1 MSTFIPPTPAANQSA
16 EQHEEP
22 SEQDSFNHLLYKV
35 LRLTSEQVQDLN
47 DWMKHRGIPN
57 VHEIIAQ
64 NFRKPHALEDDLQF
78 IKKGESCYI
87 QSNVMISLS
96 LIITY
101 IKHLRYSAKTK
112 YFGSFFYI
120 QIDPQDYDEWR
131 TTPPEEEV
139 HFQTPSKFGSPT
151 TPKSIA
157 TSETSESYITLTNF
171 KKGIKRDASAYP
183 TFKNERYYNTFIRH
197 FKATAKA
204 QGLNSLMDPNFT
216 PGSDEY
222 EQQLFQ
228 EQQDF
233 LYSVLISSL
242 KTDFSEALVKD
253 HEGDAQLILEL
264 LHEHHTGNSQ
274 YSRSEINRITK
285 YLTNIKLDD
294 TWRGTNESFLMHYN
308 DQLCLLDS
316 LVDSDEKLPDN
327 TRVTFLESAVESVPD
342 LRRVKITDNVLQ
354 AQLNSTRP
362 ITYRSYFDLL
372 KDAAFHLDQ
381 ATKKGNK
388 IRRTNVHFSGP
399 NDEDEHQNP
408 SSNDPQVIQQED
420 VPSESPEP
428 LSYSVFQSHF
438 QESSTPST
446 QKIFLPK
453 PIWEKLSKDQQQMI
467 IDHNRSLP
475 KIGSSSPS
483 TPNKSPS
490 PLPHKPTPQ
499 QTTKSQQVHT
509 HQSDKSTADTAKAET
524 IPSDPLLAMVHQSIH
539 TSDDDASD
547 ITKVLSTKRS
557 RQIQVCKRYLFQH
570 ANHTNNQL
578 VDRGANGGL
587 AGSDMRVIYR
597 TNRKINISGI
607 DNHEVTGLDV
617 VTAATLLN
625 TSQGKVIGIFN
636 EYAYLGKG
644 SSIHSSGQLE
654 WFKTYVDEKSIK
666 VGGTQLITTLDGYSV
681 PLLIQDGLAYATSLG
696 RPTDQDMD
704 TYPHVFFTSPDEWDP
719 SVLDHDPPPLDG
731 LDPSQAADQFFGDP
745 MFDAYG
751 DFNERIIANLNIL
764 LDAPQGDCGSYIAI
778 SSVSTINL
786 HQSSPQ
792 EPDWNALRPFFAWTS
807 PSSIKDT
814 FNVTTRHGTAPH
826 TQDYIKKHFKSRNP
840 VFNIPRR
847 SEAVA
852 TDTIFSDTPAVDDGS
867 TMAQFF
873 CGRDTLVCDAYGIK
887 STKQFINTLS
897 DNIRKRGAM
906 DTLISDGGKYEIS
919 KRVTDLLRSL
929 FIQDYQSEPYHQHQ
943 NKAEN
948 RFGLAKRYTNTV
960 MNTSGCPACCWLLCL
975 QYICVV
981 LNHLA
986 SPTLQGICPVQ
997 ALEGTTPDISFLL
1010 HFSFYEPVYYR
1021 IDSSEPD
1028 LNFPSSSNEK
1038 KGYWVGFAD
1047 NQGDSLTWRILTED
1061 TQKIIIRSGVRS
1073 ALRTATNQRLASPS
1087 GEGTTLPFP
1096 IPYPQQSQNSFP
1108 LDPLEAST
1116 PNFEQ
1121 FVKSQSGEDE
1131 DNPIPMAT
1139 IDIPNLLGRSFLL
1152 PPEDNGERHMA
1163 KIIDIDDHGQPLEDI
1178 KFKLKINKD
1187 QAEEIMSY
1195 NQLMDYIQKGT
1206 NAEEDPDSLFKFRDI
1221 VAHQGPLESTDPNH
1235 KGSKYNVM
1243 VEWESGEITY
1253 EPLTLIS
1260 KDDPITCAVYAK
1272 KHDLLD
1278 TTGWKHLKRYA
1289 KTSKRLIRA
1298 VKQSRIRQVRAS
1310 TRYQHGFQV
1319 PRDYNDAMRLDKEN
1333 GNTHW
1338 QDAMDLELTQ
1348 IHEYKVFKDTGK
1360 AQFHNGKAVIPDG
1373 HQKIRVHFV
1382 YAVKHDGR
1390 FKARLVADGHLTK
1403 EPVESIYSGV
1413 VSLRSLRMVVF
1424 LSQLNNLEI
1433 WGADVGNA
1441 YLEAY
1446 TDEKLCII
1454 AGPEFKE
1461 LQGHLLIMIKALY
1474 GTRSGGARWHD
1485 RLFDILQEL
1494 KFKPSKADPDVW
1506 MRPEPGGTCYE
1517 YIAVYVDDL
1526 AIAAKDPQAFCNELK
1541 KRYNLK
1547 LKGVGPLEYHLGCT
1561 YKEDPDGTLA
1571 ADPRRYVNKILESY
1585 ERMFK
1590 EKPRKSRPPLEGG
1603 DHPEMDTSEL
1613 CDEHQTKQFQTLIGQ
1628 FQWLIALGRFDIAVH
1643 VMSLSR
1649 FRAQPRKGHLDRAKR
1664 IVGYLLFLPDGAIR
1678 FRTGEP
1684 DFSSLKDQEYDW
1696 TRTVYSGA
1704 CEQIPHDI
1712 PKPLGKHV
1720 QTTHYVDAN
1729 LHHDLAT
1736 GKAVTAVLHFLNQTP
1751 IDAYTKR
1758 QSTVETATYGSEFVA
1773 ARTAVDQI
1781 IDIHTTLRYLGVPI
1795 RDKSYMFGDNRS
1807 VVTSS
1812 TIPNSTISKRHHL
1825 ASYHRVREAIAAKF
1839 ISFHWKDGKSNP
1851 ADILSKH
1858 WEFAT
1863 VWPMLKPILFWR
1875 GETATQL
1882 KGSDRIP
1889 STTPGAEPPRDAKDS
1904 GSARS
1909 HSTHLKTSSQKR
1921 P

>member
-1 MSTFIPPTPAANQSA
+1 MSTFIPPTPAAAKSA

-47 DWMKHRGIPN
+47 GWMKHRWIPN

-78 IKKGESCYI
+78 IREGKPCYI

-96 LIITY
+96 LMITY

-112 YFGSFFYI
+112 YFGPFYYI

-139 HFQTPSKFGSPT
+139 HFQTPSKLGSPAA
-151 TPKSIA
+151 PRSMA
-157 TSETSESYITLTNF
+157 TSEASESYITLTNF
-171 KKGIKRDASAYP
+171 KKEIKRDASAYP
-183 TFKNERYYNTFIRH
+183 IFKNERYYNTFIRH

-204 QGLNSLMDPNFT
+204 QGLSSLMDPNFT

-285 YLTNIKLDD
+285 YMTNIKLDD

-308 DQLCLLDS
+308 DQLRLLDS

-342 LRRVKITDNVLQ
+342 LRHVKITDNVLQ
-354 AQLNSTRP
+354 AQLDSTRP
-362 ITYRSYFDLL
+362 ISYRSYFDLL

-381 ATKKGNK
+381 ATKRGNK

-399 NDEDEHQNP
+399 NDEDEHQNL
-408 SSNDPQVIQQED
+408 SSDDNQVTHQED
-420 VPSESPEP
+420 VYSEPPES
-428 LSYSVFQSHF
+428 LSYSLFQSHF
-438 QESSTPST
+438 QGSSTSNT

-475 KIGSSSPS
+475 KSGSTHLS

-499 QTTKSQQVHT
+499 QTAKSQQVHT
-509 HQSDKSTADTAKAET
+509 HQSTTDTTKTET
-524 IPSDPLLAMVHQSIH
+524 TPSDPLLAMVHQSIH

-547 ITKVLSTKRS
+547 ISNVLSVKRS
-557 RQIQVCKRYLFQH
+557 RQIQVCQRYLFQH
-570 ANHTNNQL
+570 ANHTNQQL
-578 VDRGANGGL
+578 LDRGANGGL
-587 AGSDMRVIYR
+587 AGSDMRVIHKPHR
-597 TNRKINISGI
+597 NINIQGI

-636 EYAYLGKG
+636 EYAFLGKG

-654 WFKTYVDEKSIK
+654 WFKTNVDEKSVK

-681 PLLIQDGLAYATSLG
+681 PLLIKDGLAYATSLG
-696 RPTDQDMD
+696 KPTDQDMD

-719 SVLDHDPPPLDG
+719 SVLDHDPPHLDG
-731 LDPSQAADQFFGDP
+731 LDPSQVPDQPFGDP

-751 DFNERIIANLNIL
+751 DFNERIITNLNIL
-764 LDAPQGDCGSYIAI
+764 LDAPPKDCGSYTEI
-778 SSVSTINL
+778 SSVFTANL

-792 EPDWNALRPFFAWTS
+792 EPERNALCPFFAWTS

-826 TQDYIKKHFKSRNP
+826 TEDYIKKHFKSCNP

-873 CGRDTLVCDAYGIK
+873 CGHDTLVCDAYGIK

-897 DNIRKRGAM
+897 DNIRKWGAM

-919 KRVTDLLRSL
+919 QRVTDLLHSL

-943 NKAEN
+943 NKAEHH
-948 RFGLAKRYTNTV
+948 FGLAKRYTNTV
-960 MNTSGCPACCWLLCL
+960 MNTSGCPAFCWLLCL

-997 ALEGTTPDISFLL
+997 ALQGTTPDVSFML

-1028 LNFPSSSNEK
+1028 LNFPSSCNEK
-1038 KGYWVGFAD
+1038 KGYWVGFAY

-1061 TQKIIIRSGVRS
+1061 PHKIIIRSGVRS
-1073 ALRTATNQRLASPS
+1073 ALRTTTNQRLASPS

-1096 IPYPQQSQNSFP
+1096 IPYPQQSTNSLP
-1108 LDPLEAST
+1108 LDPLDASS

-1121 FVKSQSGEDE
+1121 FVKSQSGEYE
-1131 DNPIPMAT
+1131 DHPIPMAN

-1152 PPEDNGERHMA
+1152 PPEDNGDRHMA
-1163 KIIDIDDHGQPLEDI
+1163 KIIDSDDHGQPLEDI

-1187 QAEEIMSY
+1187 QAEEIMPY

-1206 NAEEDPDSLFKFRDI
+1206 DAEEDPDSLFKFRDI

-1243 VEWESGEITY
+1243 VEWESGEVTY
-1253 EPLTLIS
+1253 GPLTLIA

-1298 VKQSRIRQVRAS
+1298 VNQSRIRQVRAS
-1310 TRYQHGFQV
+1310 
-1319 PRDYNDAMRLDKEN
+1319 A
-1333 GNTHW
+1333 
-1338 QDAMDLELTQ
+1338 
-1348 IHEYKVFKDTGK
+1348 
-1360 AQFHNGKAVIPDG
+1360 
-1373 HQKIRVHFV
+1373 
-1382 YAVKHDGR
+1382 
-1390 FKARLVADGHLTK
+1390 
-1403 EPVESIYSGV
+1403 
-1413 VSLRSLRMVVF
+1413 
-1424 LSQLNNLEI
+1424 
-1433 WGADVGNA
+1433 
-1441 YLEAY
+1441 
-1446 TDEKLCII
+1446 
-1454 AGPEFKE
+1454 
-1461 LQGHLLIMIKALY
+1461 
-1474 GTRSGGARWHD
+1474 
-1485 RLFDILQEL
+1485 
-1494 KFKPSKADPDVW
+1494 
-1506 MRPEPGGTCYE
+1506 
-1517 YIAVYVDDL
+1517 
-1526 AIAAKDPQAFCNELK
+1526 
-1541 KRYNLK
+1541 
-1547 LKGVGPLEYHLGCT
+1547 
-1561 YKEDPDGTLA
+1561 
-1571 ADPRRYVNKILESY
+1571 
-1585 ERMFK
+1585 
-1590 EKPRKSRPPLEGG
+1590 
-1603 DHPEMDTSEL
+1603 
-1613 CDEHQTKQFQTLIGQ
+1613 
-1628 FQWLIALGRFDIAVH
+1628 
-1643 VMSLSR
+1643 
-1649 FRAQPRKGHLDRAKR
+1649 
-1664 IVGYLLFLPDGAIR
+1664 
-1678 FRTGEP
+1678 
-1684 DFSSLKDQEYDW
+1684 
-1696 TRTVYSGA
+1696 
-1704 CEQIPHDI
+1704 
-1712 PKPLGKHV
+1712 
-1720 QTTHYVDAN
+1720 
-1729 LHHDLAT
+1729 
-1736 GKAVTAVLHFLNQTP
+1736 
-1751 IDAYTKR
+1751 
-1758 QSTVETATYGSEFVA
+1758 
-1773 ARTAVDQI
+1773 
-1781 IDIHTTLRYLGVPI
+1781 
-1795 RDKSYMFGDNRS
+1795 
-1807 VVTSS
+1807 
-1812 TIPNSTISKRHHL
+1812 
-1825 ASYHRVREAIAAKF
+1825 
-1839 ISFHWKDGKSNP
+1839 
-1851 ADILSKH
+1851 
-1858 WEFAT
+1858 
-1863 VWPMLKPILFWR
+1863 
-1875 GETATQL
+1875 
-1882 KGSDRIP
+1882 
-1889 STTPGAEPPRDAKDS
+1889 
-1904 GSARS
+1904 
-1909 HSTHLKTSSQKR
+1909 
-1921 P
+1921 

>member
-1 MSTFIPPTPAANQSA
+1 M
-16 EQHEEP
+16 
-22 SEQDSFNHLLYKV
+22 
-35 LRLTSEQVQDLN
+35 
-47 DWMKHRGIPN
+47 
-57 VHEIIAQ
+57 
-64 NFRKPHALEDDLQF
+64 
-78 IKKGESCYI
+78 
-87 QSNVMISLS
+87 
-96 LIITY
+96 
-101 IKHLRYSAKTK
+101 
-112 YFGSFFYI
+112 
-120 QIDPQDYDEWR
+120 
-131 TTPPEEEV
+131 
-139 HFQTPSKFGSPT
+139 
-151 TPKSIA
+151 
-157 TSETSESYITLTNF
+157 
-171 KKGIKRDASAYP
+171 
-183 TFKNERYYNTFIRH
+183 
-197 FKATAKA
+197 
-204 QGLNSLMDPNFT
+204 
-216 PGSDEY
+216 
-222 EQQLFQ
+222 
-228 EQQDF
+228 
-233 LYSVLISSL
+233 
-242 KTDFSEALVKD
+242 
-253 HEGDAQLILEL
+253 
-264 LHEHHTGNSQ
+264 
-274 YSRSEINRITK
+274 
-285 YLTNIKLDD
+285 
-294 TWRGTNESFLMHYN
+294 
-308 DQLCLLDS
+308 
-316 LVDSDEKLPDN
+316 
-327 TRVTFLESAVESVPD
+327 
-342 LRRVKITDNVLQ
+342 
-354 AQLNSTRP
+354 
-362 ITYRSYFDLL
+362 
-372 KDAAFHLDQ
+372 
-381 ATKKGNK
+381 
-388 IRRTNVHFSGP
+388 
-399 NDEDEHQNP
+399 
-408 SSNDPQVIQQED
+408 
-420 VPSESPEP
+420 
-428 LSYSVFQSHF
+428 
-438 QESSTPST
+438 
-446 QKIFLPK
+446 
-453 PIWEKLSKDQQQMI
+453 
-467 IDHNRSLP
+467 
-475 KIGSSSPS
+475 
-483 TPNKSPS
+483 
-490 PLPHKPTPQ
+490 
-499 QTTKSQQVHT
+499 
-509 HQSDKSTADTAKAET
+509 
-524 IPSDPLLAMVHQSIH
+524 
-539 TSDDDASD
+539 
-547 ITKVLSTKRS
+547 
-557 RQIQVCKRYLFQH
+557 
-570 ANHTNNQL
+570 

-587 AGSDMRVIYR
+587 AGSDMHVIYK
-597 TNRKINISGI
+597 THRKINISGI
-607 DNHEVTGLDV
+607 DNHEVNGLDV

-625 TSQGKVIGIFN
+625 TSLGKVIGIFN
-636 EYAYLGKG
+636 EYAHLGKG

-654 WFKTYVDEKSIK
+654 WFKTHVDEKSIK
-666 VGGTQLITTLDGYSV
+666 VGGTQLITTLEGYSV
-681 PLLIQDGLAYATSLG
+681 PLLIKDGLAYATSLG

-731 LDPSQAADQFFGDP
+731 LDPSQVLDQPFGDP

-764 LDAPQGDCGSYIAI
+764 LDAPPEDYGSYIANVHQG
-778 SSVSTINL
+778 SS
-786 HQSSPQ
+786 Q

-807 PSSIKDT
+807 PSSIQDT
-814 FNVTTRHGTAPH
+814 FNVTTRHGSAPH

-997 ALEGTTPDISFLL
+997 ALEATTPDISFLL

-1073 ALRTATNQRLASPS
+1073 ALRTTTNQRLASPS

-1096 IPYPQQSQNSFP
+1096 IPYSQQSQNSLP
-1108 LDPLEAST
+1108 LDHLDAST
-1116 PNFEQ
+1116 PNFEH
-1121 FVKSQSGEDE
+1121 FVKSQTGEDE
-1131 DNPIPMAT
+1131 DNPIPMAN

-1163 KIIDIDDHGQPLEDI
+1163 KVIDIDDHGQTLEDI

-1206 NAEEDPDSLFKFRDI
+1206 DAEEDPDSLFKFRDI

-1243 VEWESGEITY
+1243 VEWESGEVTY

-1310 TRYQHGFQV
+1310 ARYQHGFQV
-1319 PRDYNDAMRLDKEN
+1319 PKDYNDAMRLDKEN

-1360 AQFHNGKAVIPDG
+1360 AKFHNGKVVTPDG
-1373 HQKIRVHFV
+1373 FQKIRVHFV

-1446 TDEKLCII
+1446 TDEKLCIM

-1461 LQGHLLIMIKALY
+1461 LQGHLLIMVKALY

-1541 KRYNLK
+1541 KKYNLK

-1561 YKEDPDGTLA
+1561 YKKDPDGTLA

-1603 DHPEMDTSEL
+1603 DHPELDTSEL

-1628 FQWLIALGRFDIAVH
+1628 LQWLISLGRFDIAVH

-1678 FRTGEP
+1678 FRIGEP

-1736 GKAVTAVLHFLNQTP
+1736 GKAVTAALHFLNQTP

-1781 IDIHTTLRYLGVPI
+1781 IDIRTTLRYLGVPI
-1795 RDKSYMFGDNRS
+1795 RDKSYMFGDNKS

-1825 ASYHRVREAIAAKF
+1825 ASYHQVREAIAAKF

-1909 HSTHLKTSSQKR
+1909 HSTHLETSSSNR

>member
-1 MSTFIPPTPAANQSA
+1 MSTFIPPTPAANKSA
-16 EQHEEP
+16 EQHGEP
-22 SEQDSFNHLLYKV
+22 SEQDSFNHLLFKV

-57 VHEIIAQ
+57 VHEVIAQ

-78 IKKGESCYI
+78 IREDKPCYI

-96 LIITY
+96 LMITY
-101 IKHLRYSAKTK
+101 IKHLRYSAKTQ
-112 YFGSFFYI
+112 YFGPFYYI
-120 QIDPQDYDEWR
+120 QSDPQDYDEWR

-139 HFQTPSKFGSPT
+139 HFQTPSKLGSPA
-151 TPKSIA
+151 TPRSMA
-157 TSETSESYITLTNF
+157 TSVASESYITLTNF

-183 TFKNERYYNTFIRH
+183 IFKHERYYNTFIRH

-204 QGLNSLMDPNFT
+204 QGLNSLMDSNFT

-228 EQQDF
+228 DQQDF

-253 HEGDAQLILEL
+253 HEGDAQLIIEL

-285 YLTNIKLDD
+285 YLTDIKLDD
-294 TWRGTNESFLMHYN
+294 TWRRTNESFLMHYN

-354 AQLNSTRP
+354 AQLDSTRP

-381 ATKKGNK
+381 ATKRGSK
-388 IRRTNVHFSGP
+388 IRRTNVHLSGP
-399 NDEDEHQNP
+399 NNEDDHQNLL
-408 SSNDPQVIQQED
+408 SDDHQVIQLED
-420 VPSESPEP
+420 VCSEPPEP
-428 LSYSVFQSHF
+428 LSYLVFQSHF
-438 QESSTPST
+438 QGSSTSST
-446 QKIFLPK
+446 QKIFLPR

-475 KIGSSSPS
+475 KSASSSIS

-499 QTTKSQQVHT
+499 QTAKSQQVHT
-509 HQSDKSTADTAKAET
+509 HQSDESTADTTKIET
-524 IPSDPLLAMVHQSIH
+524 TPSDPLLAMVHQSIH

-547 ITKVLSTKRS
+547 ITKVLSAKRS
-557 RQIQVCKRYLFQH
+557 RQIQVCKHYIFQH

-587 AGSDMRVIYR
+587 AGSHMRVIYK
-597 TNRKINISGI
+597 THRKINISGI
-607 DNHEVTGLDV
+607 DNHEVNGLDV

-625 TSQGKVIGIFN
+625 TSLGKVIGIFN
-636 EYAYLGKG
+636 EYAHLGKG
-644 SSIHSSGQLE
+644 SYIHSSGQLE
-654 WFKTYVDEKSIK
+654 WFKTHVDEKSIK

-681 PLLIQDGLAYATSLG
+681 PLLIKDGLAYATSLG

-719 SVLDHDPPPLDG
+719 SVLDHDPPPHDG
-731 LDPSQAADQFFGDP
+731 LDPSQVLDQPFGDP

-764 LDAPQGDCGSYIAI
+764 LDAPPEDYGSYIA
-778 SSVSTINL
+778 NL
-786 HQSSPQ
+786 HQGSSQ
-792 EPDWNALRPFFAWTS
+792 ETDWNALCPFFAWTS
-807 PSSIKDT
+807 PSSIQDT

-847 SEAVA
+847 SEPVA

-919 KRVTDLLRSL
+919 KRVTDLLHSL

-943 NKAEN
+943 NKDEN
-948 RFGLAKRYTNTV
+948 CFGLAKRYTNTV

-986 SPTLQGICPVQ
+986 SPTLQGVCPVQ
-997 ALEGTTPDISFLL
+997 ALEGTTPDIGFLL

-1073 ALRTATNQRLASPS
+1073 ALRTTTNQRLASPS

-1096 IPYPQQSQNSFP
+1096 IPYSQQSQNSLP
-1108 LDPLEAST
+1108 LDPLDAST
-1116 PNFEQ
+1116 PNFEH
-1121 FVKSQSGEDE
+1121 FVKSQTGEDE
-1131 DNPIPMAT
+1131 DSPIPMAN

-1163 KIIDIDDHGQPLEDI
+1163 KVIDIDDHGQTLEDI

-1187 QAEEIMSY
+1187 QAGEIMSY

-1206 NAEEDPDSLFKFRDI
+1206 DAEEDPDSLFKFRDI

-1243 VEWESGEITY
+1243 VEWESGEVTY

-1310 TRYQHGFQV
+1310 ARYQHGFQV
-1319 PRDYNDAMRLDKEN
+1319 PKDYNDAMRLDKEN

-1348 IHEYKVFKDTGK
+1348 IC
-1360 AQFHNGKAVIPDG
+1360 
-1373 HQKIRVHFV
+1373 
-1382 YAVKHDGR
+1382 R
-1390 FKARLVADGHLTK
+1390 FLRL
-1403 EPVESIYSGV
+1403 
-1413 VSLRSLRMVVF
+1413 
-1424 LSQLNNLEI
+1424 
-1433 WGADVGNA
+1433 
-1441 YLEAY
+1441 
-1446 TDEKLCII
+1446 
-1454 AGPEFKE
+1454 
-1461 LQGHLLIMIKALY
+1461 
-1474 GTRSGGARWHD
+1474 
-1485 RLFDILQEL
+1485 
-1494 KFKPSKADPDVW
+1494 
-1506 MRPEPGGTCYE
+1506 
-1517 YIAVYVDDL
+1517 
-1526 AIAAKDPQAFCNELK
+1526 
-1541 KRYNLK
+1541 
-1547 LKGVGPLEYHLGCT
+1547 
-1561 YKEDPDGTLA
+1561 
-1571 ADPRRYVNKILESY
+1571 
-1585 ERMFK
+1585 
-1590 EKPRKSRPPLEGG
+1590 
-1603 DHPEMDTSEL
+1603 
-1613 CDEHQTKQFQTLIGQ
+1613 
-1628 FQWLIALGRFDIAVH
+1628 
-1643 VMSLSR
+1643 
-1649 FRAQPRKGHLDRAKR
+1649 
-1664 IVGYLLFLPDGAIR
+1664 
-1678 FRTGEP
+1678 
-1684 DFSSLKDQEYDW
+1684 
-1696 TRTVYSGA
+1696 
-1704 CEQIPHDI
+1704 
-1712 PKPLGKHV
+1712 
-1720 QTTHYVDAN
+1720 
-1729 LHHDLAT
+1729 
-1736 GKAVTAVLHFLNQTP
+1736 
-1751 IDAYTKR
+1751 
-1758 QSTVETATYGSEFVA
+1758 
-1773 ARTAVDQI
+1773 
-1781 IDIHTTLRYLGVPI
+1781 TTL
-1795 RDKSYMFGDNRS
+1795 
-1807 VVTSS
+1807 
-1812 TIPNSTISKRHHL
+1812 NSL
-1825 ASYHRVREAIAAKF
+1825 
-1839 ISFHWKDGKSNP
+1839 
-1851 ADILSKH
+1851 L
-1858 WEFAT
+1858 
-1863 VWPMLKPILFWR
+1863 
-1875 GETATQL
+1875 
-1882 KGSDRIP
+1882 
-1889 STTPGAEPPRDAKDS
+1889 
-1904 GSARS
+1904 
-1909 HSTHLKTSSQKR
+1909 
-1921 P
+1921 

>member
-1 MSTFIPPTPAANQSA
+1 
-16 EQHEEP
+16 
-22 SEQDSFNHLLYKV
+22 
-35 LRLTSEQVQDLN
+35 
-47 DWMKHRGIPN
+47 
-57 VHEIIAQ
+57 
-64 NFRKPHALEDDLQF
+64 
-78 IKKGESCYI
+78 
-87 QSNVMISLS
+87 
-96 LIITY
+96 
-101 IKHLRYSAKTK
+101 
-112 YFGSFFYI
+112 
-120 QIDPQDYDEWR
+120 
-131 TTPPEEEV
+131 
-139 HFQTPSKFGSPT
+139 
-151 TPKSIA
+151 
-157 TSETSESYITLTNF
+157 
-171 KKGIKRDASAYP
+171 
-183 TFKNERYYNTFIRH
+183 
-197 FKATAKA
+197 
-204 QGLNSLMDPNFT
+204 
-216 PGSDEY
+216 
-222 EQQLFQ
+222 
-228 EQQDF
+228 
-233 LYSVLISSL
+233 
-242 KTDFSEALVKD
+242 
-253 HEGDAQLILEL
+253 
-264 LHEHHTGNSQ
+264 
-274 YSRSEINRITK
+274 
-285 YLTNIKLDD
+285 
-294 TWRGTNESFLMHYN
+294 
-308 DQLCLLDS
+308 
-316 LVDSDEKLPDN
+316 
-327 TRVTFLESAVESVPD
+327 
-342 LRRVKITDNVLQ
+342 
-354 AQLNSTRP
+354 
-362 ITYRSYFDLL
+362 
-372 KDAAFHLDQ
+372 
-381 ATKKGNK
+381 
-388 IRRTNVHFSGP
+388 
-399 NDEDEHQNP
+399 
-408 SSNDPQVIQQED
+408 
-420 VPSESPEP
+420 
-428 LSYSVFQSHF
+428 
-438 QESSTPST
+438 
-446 QKIFLPK
+446 
-453 PIWEKLSKDQQQMI
+453 MI
-467 IDHNRSLP
+467 IDHKPNS
-475 KIGSSSPS
+475 GSPHLS

-490 PLPHKPTPQ
+490 PAPHLPTPQ
-499 QTTKSQQVHT
+499 QTAKPQQVHT
-509 HQSDKSTADTAKAET
+509 HQSDESTTDTIKTET
-524 IPSDPLLAMVHQSIH
+524 TPSDPLLAMVHQSIN
-539 TSDDDASD
+539 TSDDAAPD
-547 ITKVLSTKRS
+547 ISNVLSVKRS
-557 RQIQVCKRYLFQH
+557 SQIQVCQHYLFQH
-570 ANHTNNQL
+570 TNHTNQQL
-578 VDRGANGGL
+578 VDHGANEGL
-587 AGSDMRVIYR
+587 AGPDMCGIHR
-597 TNRKINISGI
+597 TYRKIKIQDI
-607 DNHEVTGLDV
+607 DNHEVADLDV

-625 TSQGKVIGIFN
+625 TPQGKVTDIFN
-636 EYAYLGKG
+636 EYAYLWKG

-654 WFKTYVDEKSIK
+654 WLQTNVDEKSIK

-681 PLLIQDGLAYATSLG
+681 PLLIRDGLAYATSLG

-719 SVLDHDPPPLDG
+719 SVLDHDPPHLDG
-731 LDPSQAADQFFGDP
+731 LDPSQVSDQPFGDP

-764 LDAPQGDCGSYIAI
+764 LDAPPGDCGSYTST
-778 SSVSTINL
+778 SSVSTVNL

-840 VFNIPRR
+840 VFNIPRC

-906 DTLISDGGKYEIS
+906 DTLISDGGKYKIS

-960 MNTSGCPACCWLLCL
+960 MNTSGCTACCWLLCL

-1061 TQKIIIRSGVRS
+1061 TQKIIIRSGIQS
-1073 ALRTATNQRLASPS
+1073 ALRATTNQCLASPS
-1087 GEGTTLPFP
+1087 GEGTTLPSS
-1096 IPYPQQSQNSFP
+1096 IPYPQQSKNSLP
-1108 LDPLEAST
+1108 LDPFDEST

-1121 FVKSQSGEDE
+1121 FVNRQSGEDE
-1131 DNPIPMAT
+1131 DNPIHMAN

-1152 PPEDNGERHMA
+1152 PPEDNGEHHMA

-1206 NAEEDPDSLFKFRDI
+1206 DAEEDPDPLFKFRDI
-1221 VAHQGPLESTDPNH
+1221 VAHQGPLESTDPDH
-1235 KGSKYNVM
+1235 KGSKYNDM
-1243 VEWESGEITY
+1243 VEWESGEVTY

-1272 KHDLLD
+1272 IHDLLN
-1278 TTGWKHLKRYA
+1278 TTGWRHLKRYA

-1310 TRYQHGFQV
+1310 ARYQHGFQ
-1319 PRDYNDAMRLDKEN
+1319 
-1333 GNTHW
+1333 HW
-1338 QDAMDLELTQ
+1338 QDAMDLELSQ
-1348 IHEYKVFKDTGK
+1348 IHEYKVLKDTGK
-1360 AQFHNGKAVIPDG
+1360 AQFHNGKAVTPDG
-1373 HQKIRVHFV
+1373 FQKIRVHCV

-1424 LSQLNNLEI
+1424 LSQLNDLEI

-1494 KFKPSKADPDVW
+1494 KFKPSKADPDAW

-1541 KRYNLK
+1541 KKYNLK

-1561 YKEDPDGTLA
+1561 YKKDPDGTLA
-1571 ADPRRYVNKILESY
+1571 ADPRRI
-1585 ERMFK
+1585 
-1590 EKPRKSRPPLEGG
+1590 
-1603 DHPEMDTSEL
+1603 
-1613 CDEHQTKQFQTLIGQ
+1613 
-1628 FQWLIALGRFDIAVH
+1628 
-1643 VMSLSR
+1643 
-1649 FRAQPRKGHLDRAKR
+1649 RAQPRKGHLDRAKR
-1664 IVGYLLFLPDGAIR
+1664 IVGYPLFLPDSTIR

-1696 TRTVYSGA
+1696 TISVYSGA

-1720 QTTHYVDAN
+1720 QTTHYVDAS
-1729 LHHDLAT
+1729 LHHDLGT

-1751 IDAYTKR
+1751 IDAY
-1758 QSTVETATYGSEFVA
+1758 
-1773 ARTAVDQI
+1773 
-1781 IDIHTTLRYLGVPI
+1781 
-1795 RDKSYMFGDNRS
+1795 
-1807 VVTSS
+1807 
-1812 TIPNSTISKRHHL
+1812 SKRHHL
-1825 ASYHRVREAIAAKF
+1825 VSYHRVKEAIAPKY

-1863 VWPMLKPILFWR
+1863 VWPILKPILFWR
-1875 GETATQL
+1875 GETAIQL

-1889 STTPGAEPPRDAKDS
+1889 STTPGAEPPRDARDS

-1909 HSTHLKTSSQKR
+1909 HSMHLETSSSDR
-1921 P
+1921 PKMVAYMESQTVSSYMSVKCTRRT

>member
-1 MSTFIPPTPAANQSA
+1 MSTFIPPTPAANKSA
-16 EQHEEP
+16 EQHGEP
-22 SEQDSFNHLLYKV
+22 SEQDSFNHLLFKV

-57 VHEIIAQ
+57 VHEVIAQ

-78 IKKGESCYI
+78 IKEDKPCYI

-96 LIITY
+96 LMITY

-112 YFGSFFYI
+112 YFGPFYYI

-139 HFQTPSKFGSPT
+139 HFQTPSKLGSPA
-151 TPKSIA
+151 TPRSMA
-157 TSETSESYITLTNF
+157 TSVASESYITLTNF

-183 TFKNERYYNTFIRH
+183 IFKNERYYNTFIRH

-204 QGLNSLMDPNFT
+204 QGLNSLRDPNFT

-228 EQQDF
+228 DQQDF

-253 HEGDAQLILEL
+253 HEGDAQLIIEL

-308 DQLCLLDS
+308 DQLRLLDS

-354 AQLNSTRP
+354 AQLDSTRP

-381 ATKKGNK
+381 ATKRGSK

-399 NDEDEHQNP
+399 NNEDDNQNLT
-408 SSNDPQVIQQED
+408 SDNHQVIQQED
-420 VPSESPEP
+420 VCNEPPEP

-438 QESSTPST
+438 QGPSTSNT

-475 KIGSSSPS
+475 KSGSFSIS

-499 QTTKSQQVHT
+499 QTAKSQQVHT
-509 HQSDKSTADTAKAET
+509 HQSDESTADTTKIET
-524 IPSDPLLAMVHQSIH
+524 TPSDPLLAMVHQSIH
-539 TSDDDASD
+539 TSNDDASD
-547 ITKVLSTKRS
+547 ITKVLSAKRS
-557 RQIQVCKRYLFQH
+557 RQIQVCKHYIFQH
-570 ANHTNNQL
+570 ANNTNNQL

-587 AGSDMRVIYR
+587 AGSDIRVIYK
-597 TNRKINISGI
+597 THRKINISGI
-607 DNHEVTGLDV
+607 YNHEVNGLDV

-625 TSQGKVIGIFN
+625 TSLGKVIGIFN
-636 EYAYLGKG
+636 EYAHLGKG

-654 WFKTYVDEKSIK
+654 WFKTHVDEKSIK
-666 VGGTQLITTLDGYSV
+666 VGGTQLITTLEGYSV
-681 PLLIQDGLAYATSLG
+681 PLLIKDGLAYATSLG

-731 LDPSQAADQFFGDP
+731 LDPSQVLDQPFGDP

-764 LDAPQGDCGSYIAI
+764 LDAPPEDYGSYIA
-778 SSVSTINL
+778 NL
-786 HQSSPQ
+786 HQGSSQ

-807 PSSIKDT
+807 PSSIQDT
-814 FNVTTRHGTAPH
+814 FNVTTRHGSAPH

-1073 ALRTATNQRLASPS
+1073 ALRTTTNQRLASPS

-1096 IPYPQQSQNSFP
+1096 IPYSQQSQNYLP
-1108 LDPLEAST
+1108 LDPLDAST
-1116 PNFEQ
+1116 PNFEH
-1121 FVKSQSGEDE
+1121 FVKSQTGEDE
-1131 DNPIPMAT
+1131 DNPIPMAN

-1152 PPEDNGERHMA
+1152 PPEDNGEHHMA
-1163 KIIDIDDHGQPLEDI
+1163 KVIDIDDHGQTLEDI

-1206 NAEEDPDSLFKFRDI
+1206 DAEEDPDSHFKFRDI
-1221 VAHQGPLESTDPNH
+1221 VAHQGPLESTDPSH

-1243 VEWESGEITY
+1243 VEWESGEVTY

-1310 TRYQHGFQV
+1310 ARYQHGFQV
-1319 PRDYNDAMRLDKEN
+1319 QRITM
-1333 GNTHW
+1333 
-1338 QDAMDLELTQ
+1338 TQ
-1348 IHEYKVFKDTGK
+1348 
-1360 AQFHNGKAVIPDG
+1360 
-1373 HQKIRVHFV
+1373 
-1382 YAVKHDGR
+1382 
-1390 FKARLVADGHLTK
+1390 
-1403 EPVESIYSGV
+1403 
-1413 VSLRSLRMVVF
+1413 
-1424 LSQLNNLEI
+1424 
-1433 WGADVGNA
+1433 
-1441 YLEAY
+1441 
-1446 TDEKLCII
+1446 
-1454 AGPEFKE
+1454 
-1461 LQGHLLIMIKALY
+1461 
-1474 GTRSGGARWHD
+1474 
-1485 RLFDILQEL
+1485 
-1494 KFKPSKADPDVW
+1494 
-1506 MRPEPGGTCYE
+1506 
-1517 YIAVYVDDL
+1517 
-1526 AIAAKDPQAFCNELK
+1526 
-1541 KRYNLK
+1541 
-1547 LKGVGPLEYHLGCT
+1547 
-1561 YKEDPDGTLA
+1561 
-1571 ADPRRYVNKILESY
+1571 
-1585 ERMFK
+1585 
-1590 EKPRKSRPPLEGG
+1590 
-1603 DHPEMDTSEL
+1603 
-1613 CDEHQTKQFQTLIGQ
+1613 
-1628 FQWLIALGRFDIAVH
+1628 
-1643 VMSLSR
+1643 
-1649 FRAQPRKGHLDRAKR
+1649 
-1664 IVGYLLFLPDGAIR
+1664 
-1678 FRTGEP
+1678 
-1684 DFSSLKDQEYDW
+1684 
-1696 TRTVYSGA
+1696 
-1704 CEQIPHDI
+1704 
-1712 PKPLGKHV
+1712 
-1720 QTTHYVDAN
+1720 
-1729 LHHDLAT
+1729 
-1736 GKAVTAVLHFLNQTP
+1736 
-1751 IDAYTKR
+1751 
-1758 QSTVETATYGSEFVA
+1758 
-1773 ARTAVDQI
+1773 
-1781 IDIHTTLRYLGVPI
+1781 
-1795 RDKSYMFGDNRS
+1795 
-1807 VVTSS
+1807 
-1812 TIPNSTISKRHHL
+1812 
-1825 ASYHRVREAIAAKF
+1825 
-1839 ISFHWKDGKSNP
+1839 
-1851 ADILSKH
+1851 
-1858 WEFAT
+1858 
-1863 VWPMLKPILFWR
+1863 
-1875 GETATQL
+1875 
-1882 KGSDRIP
+1882 
-1889 STTPGAEPPRDAKDS
+1889 
-1904 GSARS
+1904 
-1909 HSTHLKTSSQKR
+1909 
-1921 P
+1921 

>member
-1 MSTFIPPTPAANQSA
+1 
-16 EQHEEP
+16 
-22 SEQDSFNHLLYKV
+22 
-35 LRLTSEQVQDLN
+35 
-47 DWMKHRGIPN
+47 
-57 VHEIIAQ
+57 
-64 NFRKPHALEDDLQF
+64 
-78 IKKGESCYI
+78 
-87 QSNVMISLS
+87 
-96 LIITY
+96 
-101 IKHLRYSAKTK
+101 
-112 YFGSFFYI
+112 
-120 QIDPQDYDEWR
+120 
-131 TTPPEEEV
+131 
-139 HFQTPSKFGSPT
+139 
-151 TPKSIA
+151 
-157 TSETSESYITLTNF
+157 
-171 KKGIKRDASAYP
+171 
-183 TFKNERYYNTFIRH
+183 
-197 FKATAKA
+197 
-204 QGLNSLMDPNFT
+204 MDPNFT

-308 DQLCLLDS
+308 DQLRFLDS

-362 ITYRSYFDLL
+362 ITYRTYFDLL

-408 SSNDPQVIQQED
+408 SSDDPQVIQQED
-420 VPSESPEP
+420 VPSEPPEP
-428 LSYSVFQSHF
+428 LRYSVFQSHF
-438 QESSTPST
+438 QGSSTPST

-467 IDHNRSLP
+467 IDHNGSLP
-475 KIGSSSPS
+475 KSGSSSLS

-499 QTTKSQQVHT
+499 QTAKSQQVHT
-509 HQSDKSTADTAKAET
+509 HQSDKSTADTAKVET
-524 IPSDPLLAMVHQSIH
+524 IPSDPLLAMVH
-539 TSDDDASD
+539 
-547 ITKVLSTKRS
+547 
-557 RQIQVCKRYLFQH
+557 
-570 ANHTNNQL
+570 
-578 VDRGANGGL
+578 
-587 AGSDMRVIYR
+587 RVIYK

-731 LDPSQAADQFFGDP
+731 LDPSQVPDQFFGDP

-751 DFNERIIANLNIL
+751 DFHERIIANLNIL
-764 LDAPQGDCGSYIAI
+764 LDAPQGDCGSYTAI

-814 FNVTTRHGTAPH
+814 FNVTTRYGTAPH
-826 TQDYIKKHFKSRNP
+826 TQDYIKKHFKSPNP

-929 FIQDYQSEPYHQHQ
+929 FIEDYQSEPYHQHQ

-1010 HFSFYEPVYYR
+1010 HFSFYEPVYYK

-1087 GEGTTLPFP
+1087 GEGTTLLFP
-1096 IPYPQQSQNSFP
+1096 IPYPQQSTNSLP
-1108 LDPLEAST
+1108 LDPLDAST

-1121 FVKSQSGEDE
+1121 FVQSQSGEDE
-1131 DNPIPMAT
+1131 DNPIPMAN
-1139 IDIPNLLGRSFLL
+1139 IDIPNLLGRSFPL
-1152 PPEDNGERHMA
+1152 PPEDNGECHMA

-1187 QAEEIMSY
+1187 QAEEMMSY

-1206 NAEEDPDSLFKFRDI
+1206 DAEEDPDSLFKFRDI

-1243 VEWESGEITY
+1243 VEWESGEVTY

-1310 TRYQHGFQV
+1310 APYQHGFQV

-1338 QDAMDLELTQ
+1338 QDAMDLDLTQ
-1348 IHEYKVFKDTGK
+1348 IHE
-1360 AQFHNGKAVIPDG
+1360 
-1373 HQKIRVHFV
+1373 
-1382 YAVKHDGR
+1382 
-1390 FKARLVADGHLTK
+1390 
-1403 EPVESIYSGV
+1403 
-1413 VSLRSLRMVVF
+1413 
-1424 LSQLNNLEI
+1424 
-1433 WGADVGNA
+1433 
-1441 YLEAY
+1441 
-1446 TDEKLCII
+1446 
-1454 AGPEFKE
+1454 
-1461 LQGHLLIMIKALY
+1461 
-1474 GTRSGGARWHD
+1474 
-1485 RLFDILQEL
+1485 
-1494 KFKPSKADPDVW
+1494 
-1506 MRPEPGGTCYE
+1506 
-1517 YIAVYVDDL
+1517 
-1526 AIAAKDPQAFCNELK
+1526 
-1541 KRYNLK
+1541 
-1547 LKGVGPLEYHLGCT
+1547 
-1561 YKEDPDGTLA
+1561 
-1571 ADPRRYVNKILESY
+1571 
-1585 ERMFK
+1585 
-1590 EKPRKSRPPLEGG
+1590 
-1603 DHPEMDTSEL
+1603 
-1613 CDEHQTKQFQTLIGQ
+1613 
-1628 FQWLIALGRFDIAVH
+1628 
-1643 VMSLSR
+1643 
-1649 FRAQPRKGHLDRAKR
+1649 
-1664 IVGYLLFLPDGAIR
+1664 
-1678 FRTGEP
+1678 
-1684 DFSSLKDQEYDW
+1684 
-1696 TRTVYSGA
+1696 
-1704 CEQIPHDI
+1704 
-1712 PKPLGKHV
+1712 
-1720 QTTHYVDAN
+1720 
-1729 LHHDLAT
+1729 
-1736 GKAVTAVLHFLNQTP
+1736 
-1751 IDAYTKR
+1751 
-1758 QSTVETATYGSEFVA
+1758 
-1773 ARTAVDQI
+1773 
-1781 IDIHTTLRYLGVPI
+1781 
-1795 RDKSYMFGDNRS
+1795 
-1807 VVTSS
+1807 
-1812 TIPNSTISKRHHL
+1812 
-1825 ASYHRVREAIAAKF
+1825 
-1839 ISFHWKDGKSNP
+1839 
-1851 ADILSKH
+1851 
-1858 WEFAT
+1858 
-1863 VWPMLKPILFWR
+1863 
-1875 GETATQL
+1875 
-1882 KGSDRIP
+1882 
-1889 STTPGAEPPRDAKDS
+1889 
-1904 GSARS
+1904 
-1909 HSTHLKTSSQKR
+1909 
-1921 P
+1921 